1 MLKKLKRLWFSEM
14 KKAASAQRK
23 RIETILKVFRTNPS
37 ATTKAERRSATTT
50 PSDASKPIGAWV
62 SGHLRHGSGLTQRI
76 HYRLFLPCRPE
87 AAMPLVVMLHG
98 CQQNAAEFAQGTD
111 MNVHAAKRGGRRS
124 LTRAAATR
132 SSAAMLEMVRQDDS
146 KRGLGCRDAGSIDR
160 RCRLFSCH

>member
-14 KKAASAQRK
+14 KKATSAQRK

-37 ATTKAERRSATTT
+37 TTTKAERRSATTT

-111 MNVHAAKRGGRRS
+111 LNVHAAKRGAPFSNQSSRYALIRS
-124 LTRAAATR
+124 
-132 SSAAMLEMVRQDDS
+132 
-146 KRGLGCRDAGSIDR
+146 DAGNGTTR
-160 RCRLFSCH
+160 RLKKGAGMSRRWQH